1 MYLYKIYVDMFML
14 KLIILESQENIYELF
29 NLTINMIEPIKVVRF
44 RKLNTHT
51 AIFVLVI
58 EIYVYKFNSSHFY
71 F

>member
-1 MYLYKIYVDMFML
+1 MYLYKIYLDMFML

-44 RKLNTHT
+44 RKLNTQT

>member
-1 MYLYKIYVDMFML
+1 MYLYKIYLDMFML

-44 RKLNTHT
+44 RKLNTQT

-58 EIYVYKFNSSHFY
+58 EIYVNKFNSSYFY

>member
-1 MYLYKIYVDMFML
+1 MYLYKIYLDMFML

-44 RKLNTHT
+44 RKLNTQT

-58 EIYVYKFNSSHFY
+58 EIYLYKFNSSYFY

>member
-1 MYLYKIYVDMFML
+1 MFML

-44 RKLNTHT
+44 RKLNTQT

>member
-1 MYLYKIYVDMFML
+1 MFML

-44 RKLNTHT
+44 RKLNTQT

-58 EIYVYKFNSSHFY
+58 EIYV
-71 F
+71 

>member
-1 MYLYKIYVDMFML
+1 MYLYKIYLDMFML

-44 RKLNTHT
+44 RKLNTQT

-58 EIYVYKFNSSHFY
+58 EIYV
-71 F
+71 

>member
-1 MYLYKIYVDMFML
+1 MYLYKIYLDMFML
-14 KLIILESQENIYELF
+14 KLIILESQENIYVLF

-44 RKLNTHT
+44 RKLNTQT

-58 EIYVYKFNSSHFY
+58 EIYVNKFNSSYFY

>member
-44 RKLNTHT
+44 RKLNTQT

-58 EIYVYKFNSSHFY
+58 EIYVNKFNSSYFY

>member
-1 MYLYKIYVDMFML
+1 MFML

-44 RKLNTHT
+44 RKLNTQT
-51 AIFVLVI
+51 AIFALVI
-58 EIYVYKFNSSHFY
+58 EIYVYKFNSSYFY

>member
-1 MYLYKIYVDMFML
+1 MFML

-44 RKLNTHT
+44 RKLNTQT

-58 EIYVYKFNSSHFY
+58 EIYVNKFNSSY

>member
-44 RKLNTHT
+44 RKLNTQT

>member
-1 MYLYKIYVDMFML
+1 MYLYKIYLDMFML

-44 RKLNTHT
+44 RKLNTQT

-58 EIYVYKFNSSHFY
+58 EIYVNKFNSSY

>member
-1 MYLYKIYVDMFML
+1 MYLYKIYLDMFML

-44 RKLNTHT
+44 RKLNTQT

-58 EIYVYKFNSSHFY
+58 EIYVYKFNSSYFY

>member
-1 MYLYKIYVDMFML
+1 MFML

-44 RKLNTHT
+44 RKLNTQT

-58 EIYVYKFNSSHFY
+58 EIYVYKFNSSYFY

>member
-44 RKLNTHT
+44 RKLNTQT

-58 EIYVYKFNSSHFY
+58 EIYVNKFNSSY

>member
-1 MYLYKIYVDMFML
+1 ML

-44 RKLNTHT
+44 RKLNTQT

-58 EIYVYKFNSSHFY
+58 EIYVYKFNSSYFY

>member
-1 MYLYKIYVDMFML
+1 MFML

-44 RKLNTHT
+44 RKLNTQT

-58 EIYVYKFNSSHFY
+58 EIYVNKFNSSYFY